1 MSKLGYTW
9 YPKDWASSK
18 RVFNLTLAERGL
30 YRELIDSAMLTDN
43 KQTLSINVWA
53 RMFNSNEDEISSV
66 LESLK
71 NYGFIEIKGE
81 TVFLPECEPR
91 LNLKRG
97 GEKGGKNKPTTKPN
111 IKPTTKPTLK
121 QIESK
126 SKREIESKIE
136 MLKAWG
142 EDIVSA
148 NDFIWEQMK
157 GRRVSQSEMDSF
169 LSVAVRNKW
178 KIDTQQEFRY
188 TLKGFQPN
196 GHEPKAPVNPGKL
209 Q

>member
-188 TLKGFQPN
+188 TLKGFLPN

>member
-196 GHEPKAPVNPGKL
+196 
-209 Q
+209 